1 MISEELKAA
10 LLTDKEAETAQA
22 IVRAKIYL
30 GIKSGLYEKC
40 IAVSKS
46 AQEIAVKIQKYDRKS
61 RYTPTMWI
69 TEEVVKRAA
78 GELVPPETWVT
89 AILKGYSTVSV
100 IQLLTVDT
108 SIKELKKACLE
119 WLGRREWSHRTL
131 REPTAC
137 YFHIHAHTAP
147 KSVIN
152 IAKALYNERMLD
164 LRAITESDLVE
175 LAEWAY
181 CIGTGTERAAVM
193 YGK

>member
-10 LLTDKEAETAQA
+10 LLTDKAAETAQA

-69 TEEVVKRAA
+69 TEECVKWAA

-119 WLGRREWSHRTL
+119 WLGRREWSYRTL

-137 YFHIHAHTAP
+137 YFHPHNAP
-147 KSVIN
+147 KSVIS
-152 IAKALYNERMLD
+152 IAKALHNERVLD
-164 LRAITESDLVE
+164 LQAITESDLVE

-181 CIGTGTERAAVM
+181 CLGAGTERAVVM
-193 YGK
+193 YGE